1 MMFQLPPAP
10 ESCLAEAVVSAVL
23 GRTEAMWKRA
33 GFGLRPYDP
42 PQAKYVLD
50 TFFTE
55 SHSGLELL
63 DFVVESAEERFS
75 AIQMCVRYTD
85 DEDGAGMTRWFVWRR
100 ADEDPSAWAFQEDEG
115 W

>member
-1 MMFQLPPAP
+1 MTG
-10 ESCLAEAVVSAVL
+10 AVVNAAL
-23 GRTEAMWKRA
+23 RRTETLWKRTGL
-33 GFGLRPYDP
+33 GFRPNDP

-63 DFVVESAEERFS
+63 DFVVESADERFS
-75 AIQMCVRYTD
+75 EIQMRVRYTD
-85 DEDGAGMTRWFVWRR
+85 DEDGTGMTRWFVWRR
-100 ADEDPSAWAFQEDEG
+100 DDEDPSAWAFQEDEG

>member
-1 MMFQLPPAP
+1 MFQLPPAP
-10 ESCLAEAVVSAVL
+10 ESCLAGDVVGAAL
-23 GRTEAMWKRA
+23 RRTEAMWKAA

-55 SHSGLELL
+55 SHGGLELL
-63 DFVVESAEERFS
+63 DFVVESAEEPFS
-75 AIQMCVRYTD
+75 AIRMRVRYTD
-85 DEDGAGMTRWFVWRR
+85 DEDGTGMTRWFVWRK
-100 ADEDPSAWAFQEDEG
+100 ADEDSSAWAFQEDEG

>member
-1 MMFQLPPAP
+1 MFQLPPAP
-10 ESCLAEAVVSAVL
+10 ESRLAGDVVGAAL
-23 GRTEAMWKRA
+23 RRTEAMWKAA

-55 SHSGLELL
+55 SHGGLELL
-63 DFVVESAEERFS
+63 DFVVESAEEPFS
-75 AIQMCVRYTD
+75 AIRMRVRYTD
-85 DEDGAGMTRWFVWRR
+85 DEDGTGMTRWFVWRK
-100 ADEDPSAWAFQEDEG
+100 ADEDSSAWAFQKDEG